1 MNSIDLII
9 MAGQNLWRRKLRTF
23 LTILGVMIG
32 TSSIV
37 IMLSLGFGMSKSL
50 EDQVASWGSL
60 TTINVFQGMGGQ
72 AGQGGKS
79 GKLDKN
85 AVQSFKKIHH
95 VKSVNASKENYGKII
110 NGRNESSSQIIG
122 IDPNIMEDFG
132 FNIAEG
138 RLLNSSDK
146 MSLVF
151 GGAMSENFFNPK
163 SRNYQ
168 PAQVNLMKDKMKL
181 EIGDDYGDSPNKKPK
196 KQYSFK
202 TVGILSPD
210 DYETSYSVYMPL
222 GQLEK
227 LIAENT
233 GDKRDRQSSDYSSI
247 KIKVEDMDKVEA
259 VQNQVKELGY
269 EAYSLTD
276 ELNSVK
282 KQSLVVKAI
291 LGGIGAISLLV
302 AAIGITNTMIMSIY
316 ERTKEIG
323 IMKVIGA
330 SIQDIKRLFLLEAG
344 LIGFLGGLIG
354 LAFSFIVSILLNTVA
369 SGFISG
375 MGMGGM
381 ESSKISIIPFYL
393 ALGALIFSILIG
405 LASGYFPAKRAMNL
419 SAIEAIRSE

>member
-1 MNSIDLII
+1 MC
-9 MAGQNLWRRKLRTF
+9 
-23 LTILGVMIG
+23 
-32 TSSIV
+32 
-37 IMLSLGFGMSKSL
+37 
-50 EDQVASWGSL
+50 
-60 TTINVFQGMGGQ
+60 
-72 AGQGGKS
+72 
-79 GKLDKN
+79 
-85 AVQSFKKIHH
+85 
-95 VKSVNASKENYGKII
+95 
-110 NGRNESSSQIIG
+110 
-122 IDPNIMEDFG
+122 
-132 FNIAEG
+132 
-138 RLLNSSDK
+138 SSD
-146 MSLVF
+146 L
-151 GGAMSENFFNPK
+151 
-163 SRNYQ
+163 
-168 PAQVNLMKDKMKL
+168 
-181 EIGDDYGDSPNKKPK
+181 
-196 KQYSFK
+196 
-202 TVGILSPD
+202 
-210 DYETSYSVYMPL
+210 
-222 GQLEK
+222 
-227 LIAENT
+227 
-233 GDKRDRQSSDYSSI
+233 DRQSSDYSSI

-330 SIQDIKRLFLLEAG
+330 SIRDIKRLFLLEAG

-405 LASGYFPAKRAMNL
+405 LASGYFPAKRAMKIGR
-419 SAIEAIRSE
+419 AHV